1 MGPLCPG
8 VYTQSVCG
16 CPFLHDMDGWDGT
29 TYTAAGVVE
38 GSYSALEK
46 GIKFAAFF
54 FLRPQLSFRDIFWES
69 RASQL
74 GTTPPFSFLA
84 TLQAA

>member
-1 MGPLCPG
+1 MARHTRL
-8 VYTQSVCG
+8 
-16 CPFLHDMDGWDGT
+16 LGWWK
-29 TYTAAGVVE
+29 ALIP
-38 GSYSALEK
+38 ALEK